1 VRAFVYGRL
10 KILDGISDGFFI
22 FYCGSRRRQPAVWV
36 CFGGRLKSDFWF
48 LTTFLLVFFVG
59 KAHATVA
66 FQTTF

>member
-1 VRAFVYGRL
+1 MCGLLFYGRL
-10 KILDGISDGFFI
+10 KTLDGISDGFLLWQ
-22 FYCGSRRRQPAVWV
+22 SRAKPALWV

-48 LTTFLLVFFVG
+48 QTTFLLVFFVG